1 MKIFYFGGQ
10 KSGKTSKASSKA
22 LELSKDNK
30 PYYVATYD
38 NSYNDE
44 AMAERISRHIKE
56 RKDDFL
62 SIEEPKD
69 LVKVVKE
76 GETYLIDCMTMFI
89 LNNMDN
95 GLNHMKIQ
103 LNKIFELDCN
113 VIFILNDIG
122 NGVIPME
129 KYSRDFVDMSGL
141 LGQYLAQKC
150 DEVYEV
156 KYSLE
161 KRLKW
166 KQF

>member
-10 KSGKTSKASSKA
+10 KSGKTSRASQKA
-22 LELSKDNK
+22 LELSQTKK

-44 AMAERISRHIKE
+44 AMKDRITRHIEE

-69 LVKVVKE
+69 LVKHMKE
-76 GETYLIDCMTMFI
+76 GETYLVDCMTMFI
-89 LNNMDN
+89 LNNMDD
-95 GLNHMKIQ
+95 GYEKMKEH
-103 LNKIFELDCN
+103 LKKIFLMNCN
-113 VIFILNDIG
+113 IVFILNDIG

-129 KYSRDFVDMSGL
+129 KYSRDFVDLSGL
-141 LGQYLAQKC
+141 IGQFLAKNC

-161 KRLKW
+161 KRLK
-166 KQF
+166 

>member
-10 KSGKTSKASSKA
+10 KSGKTSKASAKA
-22 LELSKDNK
+22 LELSGNKK

-44 AMAERISRHIKE
+44 AMQDRINKHINE

-62 SIEEPKD
+62 SIEEPKN
-69 LVKVVKE
+69 LSIHIKE

-89 LNNMDN
+89 LNNMDE
-95 GLNHMKIQ
+95 GLDSMKKQ
-103 LNKIFELDCN
+103 LSKIFAIDCN
-113 VIFILNDIG
+113 IIFILNDIG

-129 KYSRDFVDMSGL
+129 RYSRDFVDMSGL
-141 LGQYLAQKC
+141 IGQYLAQNC

-161 KRLKW
+161 KKLK
-166 KQF
+166 

>member
-10 KSGKTSKASSKA
+10 KSGKTSKASAKA
-22 LELSKDNK
+22 LELSKDKK

-38 NSYNDE
+38 NSYEDE
-44 AMAERISRHIKE
+44 AMSERISRHIE
-56 RKDDFL
+56 DRKDDFL

-89 LNNMDN
+89 LNNMDD

-129 KYSRDFVDMSGL
+129 RYSRDFVDMSGL

-161 KRLKW
+161 KRLK
-166 KQF
+166 